1 MTQTLILD
9 LPRSVWMTA
18 NHRLHWRSKAE
29 RTASVVL
36 LARSAALGLERV
48 ERVRLV
54 VSVGYPPGVG
64 RADAENAAPTI
75 KAAIDGIVRAGVLED
90 DDSTHVLSVTT
101 QRGERSPMRGIYR
114 LTIEIEEVT

>member
-101 QRGERSPMRGIYR
+101 QRGDRSPMRGIYR
-114 LTIEIEEVT
+114 LTIQLEEV